1 MTVFTEHLKAASMEA
16 AKVLRS
22 DVKSEDEVSRYREMR
37 QEANFVAEVYHLLRI
52 TNERYIAEDFFL
64 EYIYPKKV
72 KVGSKEKR
80 LKPDLIFGGMDG
92 DEVVEFRVFWDGDV
106 EEGSSH
112 IKAIRKGIITKYFAK
127 LLSYREL
134 PDKIA
139 SLTLVIAYLGPEIAD
154 DKTPFD
160 LDLFKNSVIAS
171 ISNYDKFR
179 GKQKPEVQVIVC

>member
-1 MTVFTEHLKAASMEA
+1 MTVFTEHLKAASMAA

-22 DVKSEDEVSRYREMR
+22 DVKSEDGVSRYREMR
-37 QEANFVAEVYHLLRI
+37 QEANFVAEVYHLLRS

-64 EYIYPKKV
+64 EYLYPKKV

-80 LKPDLIFGGMDG
+80 LKPDLIYGGKDG

-112 IKAIRKGIITKYFAK
+112 IKAIRNGIITKYFAK

-139 SLTLVIAYLGPEIAD
+139 SLTLVVAYLGPEIAD

-160 LDLFKNSVIAS
+160 LDLFKDSVIAS
-171 ISNYDKFR
+171 ISNYDKLKR
-179 GKQKPEVQVIVC
+179 ERKPEVQVIVC